1 MKLKFNHLIKTYP
14 VTFVAIAA
22 LVAVSV
28 ITAFFNW
35 QIAIGELAVA
45 IVISVVAIFKTN
57 NDFKIVKNAVIT
69 LNASLSPEENGGLIN
84 FSLPVVI
91 YDLSDKIKWYN
102 NRFKDDIIGS
112 KAQKLDEIS
121 VFTGGKN
128 QQQMTELNKFSV
140 RLQNKDYTIIK
151 NSIKF
156 NGKTCFALFYIDDTA
171 LKAAVREYKMSK
183 PAVAL
188 IVIDSIDE
196 FYRVYKES
204 EYAEIIGAVERL
216 TENWFSQFSGIFRK
230 LGTGRF
236 LSVMS
241 EEDLQKMLDVKFDI
255 LEKVRTYTYNG
266 TSVGITLSAGIG
278 RGESLSDAEQTARQA
293 LDMALGRGGD
303 QVAVKDNE
311 KYTFFGGVSGGVE
324 KRTKVRTRV
333 VASAIAELIS
343 NSSNVIIMGHKFS
356 DLDSVG
362 AAVGIYKASK
372 ALSREAKIVINRK
385 TSLSEELIKYLE
397 GCGEDCFVSPM
408 VCEHL
413 MGSDTL
419 LVIVDTHKANFVDSQ
434 NIYDKAQNVIIID
447 HHRKTVDHIT
457 NATIFYHEPH
467 ASSTCEMV
475 TELLQYIGKKPV
487 VDSVCANALLAGI
500 MLDTKDFVLRTGVRT
515 FEAAAYLRSRGAD
528 TVAVKK
534 FFANTMESR
543 KLRGHIVMT
552 AETYKKCAV
561 SIADIKSDE
570 IRIISAQ
577 AADELL
583 SVSNVDA
590 SFVIFKT
597 GDITNI
603 SARSM
608 GSVNVQLIME
618 YLGGGGHQT
627 MAAAQL
633 ADTDIIK
640 AKNQLKQAID
650 QYFENI

>member
-22 LVAVSV
+22 VFAVSV
-28 ITAFFNW
+28 ITFFFSW
-35 QIAIGELAVA
+35 QIAVGELAAA
-45 IVISVVAIFKTN
+45 IILVVVAILKTN
-57 NDFKIVKNAVIT
+57 DDFKIVKNAVT
-69 LNASLSPEENGGLIN
+69 ALNTALTADENGELMK
-84 FSLPVVI
+84 FPLPAVI
-91 YDLSDKIKWYN
+91 YDSSDKIMWYN
-102 NRFKDDIIGS
+102 NRFKEDVIGG
-112 KAQKLDEIS
+112 KMPKLDKIS
-121 VFTGGKN
+121 EFTGGKN
-128 QQQMTELNKFSV
+128 QKQLSDVNKFSV
-140 RLQNKDYTIIK
+140 RIQSKDFSVIK
-151 NSIKF
+151 SSVKF
-156 NGKTCFALFYIDDTA
+156 DGKVCYVLFYIDDTA
-171 LKAAVREYKMSK
+171 LKAQVREYNLSK

-196 FYRVYKES
+196 FSRRYKES
-204 EYAEIIGAVERL
+204 EYAEITSAIERI
-216 TENWFSQFSGIFRK
+216 TENWFSQFPGIFRK

-236 LSVMS
+236 LAVMS
-241 EEDLQKMLDVKFDI
+241 EYELQKMSEAKFDI
-255 LEKVRTYTYNG
+255 LEKVRSYTYNG
-266 TSVGITLSAGIG
+266 TPVGITLSAGIG
-278 RGESLSDAEQTARQA
+278 RGENLSDSESTARQA

-303 QVAVKDNE
+303 QVAIRDND

-333 VASAIAELIS
+333 VAAAIAELIA
-343 NSSNVIIMGHKFS
+343 NSSNVVIMGHKFS

-362 AAVGIYKASK
+362 AAVGMYKAARAAGK
-372 ALSREAKIVINRK
+372 ETKIVLNRK
-385 TSLSEELIKYLE
+385 TSLSEELLKYIE
-397 GCGEDCFVSPM
+397 NADEDCFVSPT

-413 MGSDTL
+413 MGTDTL
-419 LVIVDTHKANFVDSQ
+419 LIIVDTHKASFVDSQ
-434 NIYDKAQNVIIID
+434 SIYDKAQNVIIID

-500 MLDTKDFVLRTGVRT
+500 TLDTKDFVLRTGVRT

-528 TVAVKK
+528 TVAVKR

-543 KLRGHIVMT
+543 KLRGQVVMG

-561 SIADIKSDE
+561 SIADIQSDE
-570 IRIISAQ
+570 IRIISSQ

-583 SVSNVDA
+583 TVSGVDA
-590 SFVIFKT
+590 SFVIFRT
-597 GDITNI
+597 GDIINV

-608 GSVNVQLIME
+608 GAVNVQLIME
-618 YLGGGGHQT
+618 ALGGGGHQT

-633 ADTDIIK
+633 PDTDIDTVRMQIK
-640 AKNQLKQAID
+640 KSID
-650 QYFENI
+650 KYYESM

>member
-14 VTFVAIAA
+14 VTFAAIAA
-22 LVAVSV
+22 LVTVSV
-28 ITAFFNW
+28 ITALFNW
-35 QIAIGELAVA
+35 QIAIVELVLAAILSVIAVL
-45 IVISVVAIFKTN
+45 KTN
-57 NDFKIVKNAVIT
+57 DDFKIVKNAVIT
-69 LNASLSPEENGGLIN
+69 LNAALSPEENGNLLN
-84 FSLPVVI
+84 FPIPAVI
-91 YDLSDKIKWYN
+91 YNSSDKIMWYN
-102 NRFKDDIIGS
+102 NCFKNDVIGA
-112 KAQKLDEIS
+112 KTPKLDKIS
-121 VFTGGKN
+121 SFTGGKS
-128 QQQMTELNKFSV
+128 QLQLSELSRFSV
-140 RLQNKDYTIIK
+140 RLQNKDYTVIK
-151 NSIKF
+151 NSVRF
-156 NGKTCFALFYIDDTA
+156 NGETCFSLFYIDDTA
-171 LKAAVREYKMSK
+171 LKSQVREYKMSK

-204 EYAEIIGAVERL
+204 EYAEITSAVERL

-236 LSVMS
+236 LCVMS
-241 EEDLQKMLDVKFDI
+241 EEELQKMSDAKFDI

-266 TSVGITLSAGIG
+266 TSVGITLSAGVG
-278 RGESLSDAEQTARQA
+278 RGDNLSDAEQTARQA

-311 KYTFFGGVSGGVE
+311 KYIFFGGVSGGVE

-333 VASAIAELIS
+333 VSSAIAELIE

-362 AAVGIYKASK
+362 AAFGIYKASRLLGK
-372 ALSREAKIVINRK
+372 ETKIVINRK
-385 TSLSEELIKYLE
+385 SSLSEELIKFLE
-397 GCGEDCFVSPM
+397 NAGEDCFVSPL

-413 MGSDTL
+413 IGRDTL
-419 LVIVDTHKANFVDSQ
+419 LIIVDTHKADFVDSQ
-434 NIYDKAQNVIIID
+434 NIYEKAGNVIIID

-543 KLRGHIVMT
+543 KLRGHIVMN

-561 SIADIKSDE
+561 SIADVESDE

-590 SFVIFKT
+590 SFVIFRT
-597 GDITNI
+597 GNVINI

-608 GSVNVQLIME
+608 GTVNVQLIME

-633 ADTDIIK
+633 PDADINET
-640 AKNQLKQAID
+640 KNRLKQAID
-650 QYFENI
+650 KYYESI